1 MSRNQILKVLS
12 SVLMVTT
19 ITLIFP
25 LVVGLLYAEKEAKVF
40 LAIIV
45 SLMIISYIFSLF
57 KDTDAKHSTKSGFL
71 VVGLSWLLITIIGA
85 LPFYF
90 SGAIPNFFDCIFES
104 ASGFTTTGAS
114 ILNEID
120 SLPKSILFWRA
131 ETHFIGGLGIL
142 VFMVALIPLA
152 DQRNIYMLKAE
163 MPGPSVG
170 KLKPKLRDNMKI
182 SVITYVVLSIT
193 MLICLLCCRL
203 PLFDAITTT
212 MATAGTGGFMIY
224 NESVAYYHSVGVD
237 VVCTIFMILFGVNFN
252 FYFFLYLK
260 QWKQTISEE
269 VRWYFVVIFGAITLI
284 VWNSWHMFN
293 GFWDA
298 LHHVSFTVAS
308 TISTTGFVI
317 TNYELWPA
325 FSRNIILL
333 LMFCGACGGSTGGGI
348 KVSRLILMFK
358 QMTRDISRMLNP
370 RSVHVV
376 TMDGKAVEEDVTRDV
391 YSFMMV
397 YVVLLV
403 VGTLLV
409 SLDGTTFETSLTA
422 VITCINN
429 VGPGFGMVGPICN
442 FSGFSNFAKMVLS
455 LIMLLGRLEIFPMLL
470 LFSPALY
477 KFGK

>member
-1 MSRNQILKVLS
+1 MSRKQILKVLS
-12 SVLMVTT
+12 SVLFFTA
-19 ITLIFP
+19 ITLLFP
-25 LVVGLLYAEKEAKVF
+25 LLVALWYRESDAWVF
-40 LAIIV
+40 LGIIV
-45 SLMIISYIFSLF
+45 SLLIIAYALSFF
-57 KDTDAKHSTKSGFL
+57 KEEHAKHSTKSGFV
-71 VVGLSWLLITIIGA
+71 VVGLSWLLITLIGA

-114 ILNEID
+114 ILNDIE
-120 SLPKSILFWRA
+120 SLSRSVLFWRS
-131 ETHFIGGLGIL
+131 ETHFVGGLGIL
-142 VFMVALIPLA
+142 VFMVALVPLA
-152 DQRNIYMLKAE
+152 DQRNIFMLKAE

-193 MLICLLCCRL
+193 QLVLLLLCKL
-203 PLFDAITTT
+203 PFFDAITTT

-224 NESVAYYHSVGVD
+224 NASVAYYNSVAVD
-237 VVCTIFMILFGVNFN
+237 VVCTIFMILFGINFN

-260 QWKQTISEE
+260 QWKQTVSEE
-269 VRWYFVVIFGAITLI
+269 IRWYFVVIIGAIVLLML
-284 VWNSWHMFN
+284 NSWNMFN

-298 LHHVSFTVAS
+298 LHQTSFTVAS

-325 FSRNIILL
+325 FSRNVILL

-348 KVSRLILMFK
+348 KVSRLLLMFK
-358 QMTRDISRMLNP
+358 QMKHDILKMLNP

-376 TMDGKAVEEDVTRDV
+376 TMDDKLVEDEVIRDV

-403 VGTLLV
+403 AGTLLV
-409 SLDGTTFETSLTA
+409 SLDGVSLETSLSS

-442 FSGFSNFAKMVLS
+442 FSEFSNFAKSILS
-455 LIMLLGRLEIFPMLL
+455 MLMLLGRLEIFPLLL
-470 LFSPALY
+470 LFSPATY

>member
-1 MSRNQILKVLS
+1 MSRNTILRVLS
-12 SVLMVTT
+12 SVLYLTAF
-19 ITLIFP
+19 TLIFP
-25 LVVGLLYAEKEAKVF
+25 LVVAAYYWEEEVWVF
-40 LAIIV
+40 LGIIV
-45 SLMIISYIFSLF
+45 VLLVISRLLSLIKQGKRNLSI
-57 KDTDAKHSTKSGFL
+57 KEGFL
-71 VVGLSWLLITIIGA
+71 IVGLSWIAITIIGA

-90 SGAIPNFFDCIFES
+90 SGSIPNFFDCIFES

-120 SLPKSILFWRA
+120 SLPKSILFWRS
-131 ETHFIGGLGIL
+131 ETHYIGGLGIL

-170 KLKPKLRDNMKI
+170 KLKPKLRDSMKI
-182 SVITYVVLSIT
+182 SVVTYVVLSVI
-193 MLICLLCCRL
+193 MLLALLLCRM
-203 PLFDAITTT
+203 PMFDALNVV
-212 MATAGTGGFMIY
+212 MSTAGTGGFGIHGA
-224 NESVAYYHSVGVD
+224 SIAYYNSAIVD
-237 VVCTIFMILFGVNFN
+237 VICTIFMILFATNFN
-252 FYFFLYLK
+252 FFFFLYLR
-260 QWKQTISEE
+260 QWKQAMSEE
-269 VRWYFVVIFGAITLI
+269 VKWFFAII
-284 VWNSWHMFN
+284 VCAIILLMWNSWSMFN

-298 LHHVSFTVAS
+298 LHQTSFTVAS
-308 TISTTGFVI
+308 TISTTGFI
-317 TNYELWPA
+317 LINYETWPA

-358 QMTRDISRMLNP
+358 QMAHDISRMLNP

-376 TMDGKAVEEDVTRDV
+376 TMDQKAVEDEVIRDV

-409 SLDGTTFETSLTA
+409 SLDGVSLETALTS

-429 VGPGFGMVGPICN
+429 VGPGYDMVGPICN
-442 FSGFSNFAKMVLS
+442 FSGFSNFAKTVLS

-470 LFSPALY
+470 LFSPVLY

>member
-1 MSRNQILKVLS
+1 MSRNTILKVLS
-12 SVLMVTT
+12 SVFEVMAV
-19 ITLIFP
+19 TLIFP
-25 LVVGLLYAEKEAKVF
+25 LVVALIYQEQEMWIF
-40 LAIIV
+40 L
-45 SLMIISYIFSLF
+45 SLVLVLALTSYILSRIKKGVENL
-57 KDTDAKHSTKSGFL
+57 SIKSGFL
-71 VVGLSWLLITIIGA
+71 IVGLSWLAITFIGA

-114 ILNEID
+114 ILNDIECL
-120 SLPKSILFWRA
+120 SKSILFWRS

-142 VFMVALIPLA
+142 VFMVALVPLA
-152 DQRNIYMLKAE
+152 DQRNIFLLKAE

-182 SVITYVVLSIT
+182 SVITYIVLSLVQLVAL
-193 MLICLLCCRL
+193 LICGL
-203 PLFDAITTT
+203 PLYDALNTT

-224 NESVAYYHSVGVD
+224 NASIAYYNSVAVD
-237 VVCTIFMILFGVNFN
+237 VVCTIFMILFGINFN

-260 QWKQTISEE
+260 QWKQVVSEE
-269 VRWYFVVIFGAITLI
+269 IRWYFVVIIGAIALLM
-284 VWNSWHMFN
+284 WNSWSMFN

-298 LHHVSFTVAS
+298 LHKTSFTVAS

-348 KVSRLILMFK
+348 KVSRLLLMFK

-376 TMDGKAVEEDVTRDV
+376 TMDDKPVEDEVVRDV

-403 VGTLLV
+403 VGTLVV
-409 SLDGTTFETSLTA
+409 SLDGVSLETSLTS

-442 FSGFSNFAKMVLS
+442 FAGFSNFAKLVLS
-455 LIMLLGRLEIFPMLL
+455 MIMLLGRLEIFPLLL
-470 LFSPALY
+470 LFSPAMY